1 MYRLFFFQRKQTG
14 AELTESVLN
23 MYLNEPVENWGSIL
37 SSFDLPSLRSGMCA
51 MMTTAMT
58 LFFPDD
64 IIDEIIDLIIS
75 TFEG

>member
-1 MYRLFFFQRKQTG
+1 
-14 AELTESVLN
+14 

-37 SSFDLPSLRSGMCA
+37 SSFDIPSLRSGMCA

-64 IIDEIIDLIIS
+64 VIDEIVDLIIS